1 MFQIH
6 AVTND
11 QSSESI
17 ESLSERIIALS
28 PFVDF
33 VQIREKSRS
42 PQSIAQLIELISNHV
57 DTAKLIINDRADI
70 ALAMGL
76 SRVHLTES
84 SLSLSQLQNVF
95 PILKFGR
102 SFHAVDPIL
111 SHLHDYDYGYIG
123 HIFPTALKTYPPFGL
138 TQLRALATQRKQ
150 GRLIAIGGI
159 DETNITEVAPLVD
172 GIAVMSGF
180 FAKSIEDSIEHACNL
195 HSLALNAI
203 TERK

>member
-28 PFVDF
+28 SFVDF
-33 VQIREKSRS
+33 IQIREKSRS
-42 PQSIAQLIELISNHV
+42 PQSIAKLIEQISNHV

-70 ALAMGL
+70 ALVMGL

-84 SLSLSQLQNVF
+84 SLSLSQLKNAF
-95 PILKFGR
+95 PSLKFGR
-102 SFHAVDPIL
+102 SFHAVEPIL

-123 HIFPTALKTYPPFGL
+123 HIFPTALKTYPSFGL
-138 TQLRALATQRKQ
+138 AQLQSLAKVRKQ
-150 GRLIAIGGI
+150 GQLIAIGGI
-159 DETNITEVAPLVD
+159 DETNITEIALLVD

-180 FAKSIEDSIEHACNL
+180 FAKSIEDSIVHARNL
-195 HSLALNAI
+195 RSLAENAI

>member
-17 ESLSERIIALS
+17 KSLSERIIALS

-33 VQIREKSRS
+33 IQIREKSRA
-42 PQSIAQLIELISNHV
+42 PHSIAKLIELISKHV
-57 DTAKLIINDRADI
+57 GTAKLIINDRADI
-70 ALAMGL
+70 AMAMGL

-84 SLSLSQLQNVF
+84 SLSLSQLQNVC
-95 PILKFGR
+95 PALTFGR
-102 SFHAVDPIL
+102 SFHTANRVMTD
-111 SHLHDYDYGYIG
+111 LHHYDYGYIG

-138 TQLRALATQRKQ
+138 AQLQSLAIGRKH

-159 DETNITEVAPLVD
+159 DETNITEVAPCVD
-172 GIAVMSGF
+172 GVAIMSGF
-180 FAKSIEDSIEHACNL
+180 FAKSIEDSIDHACNL
-195 HSLALNAI
+195 RSLAVNAI